1 MTVAAESRGEVDLE
15 PDLDRARELAQ
26 DANVLPVSYR
36 YVDDIETPVSAFL
49 KLRAALDGPAFL
61 LESAEQGRLGRY
73 SFLGFRP
80 RVELRWADGILSELG
95 DRGPTDRDVSDPYAA
110 VAERMSEYRVAEP
123 ESLPPFAG
131 GAVGFFGY
139 DLVRTVED
147 LGPPNPDPLGLP
159 DLALML
165 CELMLSF
172 DHLKHELSIVAYAVV
187 DGPDEVPGAHAR
199 AACLIEEAR
208 TALRA
213 SVPRS
218 QQPASH
224 PADADAD
231 IRFESNMTR
240 EQFEANVSRIIE
252 YIRAG
257 DAYQVVPSQRFSAPA
272 PAEAFSI
279 YRGLRTINPSPYMY
293 YLDFGDFQIAGASPE
308 PLVKVSGGR
317 VETRPIAGTYP
328 RGASEEEDRRR
339 AEALLSD
346 PKERA
351 EHLML
356 VDLGRNDVGQVS
368 EYGSVTV
375 DELMVVETYSHV
387 LHIVSSVSGTL
398 RPGVTAMDALRAV
411 LPAGTLSGAPKVR
424 AMEIIDELEPHKRCS
439 YGGAIGYLSFT
450 GDLDTAIHIRTVVVK
465 DGQIHVQ
472 AGGGTVVDAKPER
485 EYDESVSKAT
495 AIFQAVQLAAQQPEW
510 N

>member
-1 MTVAAESRGEVDLE
+1 MAVAAEARGVALE
-15 PDLDRARELAQ
+15 PDPDRARELARN
-26 DANVLPVSYR
+26 ANVIPVSYR
-36 YVDDIETPVSAFL
+36 FVDDCETPVSAFL
-49 KLRAALDGPAFL
+49 KLRAAFDGPAFL

-80 RVELRWADGILSELG
+80 RVELRWADGVLAELG
-95 DRGPTDRDVSDPYAA
+95 DRGPTDSEASDPYAA
-110 VAERMSEYRVAEP
+110 VAERMGEYRVAEP

-139 DLVRTVED
+139 DLVRTVEE

-172 DHLKHELSIVAYAVV
+172 DHLKHELSIIAYAVV
-187 DGPDEVPGAHAR
+187 GGPDEIPQAHAR
-199 AACLIEEAR
+199 AASLIEETRA
-208 TALRA
+208 ALRA
-213 SVPRS
+213 PVP
-218 QQPASH
+218 PATPSGSA
-224 PADADAD
+224 PDV
-231 IRFESNMTR
+231 RFESNMSR

-308 PLVKVSGGR
+308 PLVKVNGRR

-368 EYGSVTV
+368 EYGSVKV

-398 RPGVTAMDALRAV
+398 REGVTAMDALRAV

-465 DGQIHVQ
+465 DGQVHVQ
-472 AGGGTVVDAKPER
+472 AGGGTVVDAKPDR

-495 AIFQAVQLAAQQPEW
+495 AIFQAVQLAARQPEW
-510 N
+510 S